1 MIDQTRFLACKDS
14 NLKKDTKQPMLTRR
28 TPSAPKQSFPTLHPF
43 TPVGS
48 IYVRIQVTGVIKTT

>member
-1 MIDQTRFLACKDS
+1 
-14 NLKKDTKQPMLTRR
+14 MLTRR

-48 IYVRIQVTGVIKTT
+48 IDVRIQVLGPFLSTVTFIESL